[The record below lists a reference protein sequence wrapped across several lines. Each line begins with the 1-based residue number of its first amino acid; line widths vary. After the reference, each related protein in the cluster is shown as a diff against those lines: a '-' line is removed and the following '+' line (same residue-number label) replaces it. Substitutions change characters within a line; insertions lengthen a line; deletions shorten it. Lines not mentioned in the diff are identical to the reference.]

1 MTYRDLK
8 IDRTRL
14 VSSVY
19 EKCVL
24 EGYENYLIG
33 SIENIDGTRHRLPIE
48 VEGKKFF
55 LDFFFN
61 KNART
66 TIQTGQGGYTELQE
80 LFAKHICEDGSLYI
94 ENYVEV
100 NNEYA
105 LQMSSDRK
113 ANDTIV
119 YKKVDESIFDQLVTI
134 LEEEENCDRYEMIRN
149 EETVAI
155 CKFFDKSANEVT
167 ITHFSSSLGHTI
179 MIQGKPKM
187 FFAVCVAEVAG
198 LIGREENIAA
208 LNEFYGT
215 KTTLEEIEAEFNDM
229 FVNSQAYMSSK
240 LKKCI
245 CQALQNRRDLEEKF
259 DPTYLAAP
267 AERALEGHIRI
278 ALAGIL
284 KGHTITVFEPTERDE
299 NDLITKY
306 ELQRAHW
313 KELGNNAHKIES
325 IGKAYTYMALV
336 RNKLQHWDNPNP
348 LGDDTTKVLTS
359 GEVDKTIMDALKL
372 IEEYYS

>member
-1 MTYRDLK
+1 MSYSNLK

-19 EKCVL
+19 EKCIL

-33 SIENIDGTRHRLPIE
+33 SIENIDGTRHRLSIE

-61 KNART
+61 KNAKT

-80 LFAKHICEDGSLYI
+80 LFAKHIYEDSNLYT
-94 ENYVEV
+94 EDYVEV

-105 LQMSSDRK
+105 LQMASDKK

-119 YKKVDESIFDQLVTI
+119 YKKIDETIFDQLIVI
-134 LEEEENCDRYEMIRN
+134 LRDEECCDRYEVIRN
-149 EETVAI
+149 EDTVTI
-155 CKFFDKSANEVT
+155 CKFFDKSGNEVT

-198 LIGREENIAA
+198 LIGKEQNIAA
-208 LNEFYGT
+208 LNAFYGT

-240 LKKCI
+240 LKNCI

-278 ALAGIL
+278 ALAGL
-284 KGHTITVFEPTERDE
+284 LRGHKINVFEVTERDGNGE
-299 NDLITKY
+299 PTKY

-313 KELGNNAHKIES
+313 GHLGNNKHKIES
-325 IGKAYTYMALV
+325 IGKAYTYMAVV

-348 LGDDTTKVLTS
+348 LGIDTTKVLTS
-359 GEVDKTIMDALKL
+359 DEVDKTIMDALKL

>member
-1 MTYRDLK
+1 MSYSNLK

-14 VSSVY
+14 LSSVY
-19 EKCVL
+19 EKCML

-48 VEGKKFF
+48 VEGSKFF

-61 KNART
+61 KNAKT
-66 TIQTGQGGYTELQE
+66 TIQTGQGGHSELQE
-80 LFAKHICEDGSLYI
+80 LFAKHIYEDRNLYI

-105 LQMSSDRK
+105 LQISADKK

-119 YKKVDESIFDQLVTI
+119 YKKIDETIFEQLIAI
-134 LEEEENCDRYEMIRN
+134 LGDEECCDRYEIIRN
-149 EETVAI
+149 EDTVTI
-155 CKFFDKSANEVT
+155 CKFFDKSGNEVT

-198 LIGREENIAA
+198 LIGEEENIAA
-208 LNEFYGT
+208 LNAFYGT
-215 KTTLEEIEAEFNDM
+215 KTTLEEIEAEFDDM
-229 FVNSQAYMSSK
+229 FVNSKAYMSTK
-240 LKKCI
+240 LKNCI

-278 ALAGIL
+278 ALAGLLRGNLIN
-284 KGHTITVFEPTERDE
+284 VFAPTERDGYGVP
-299 NDLITKY
+299 TKY
-306 ELQRAHW
+306 ELQKAHW
-313 KELGNNAHKIES
+313 GHLGNNQHKIAS
-325 IGKAYTYMALV
+325 IGRAYTYMALV

-348 LGDDTTKVLTS
+348 FGRDTTKVLTS
-359 GEVDKTIMDALKL
+359 NEVDKTIMDALKL

>member
-1 MTYRDLK
+1 MSYSNLK
-8 IDRTRL
+8 IDRTKL

-19 EKCVL
+19 EKCIL
-24 EGYENYLIG
+24 EGYEHYVIG

-61 KNART
+61 KNAKT
-66 TIQTGQGGYTELQE
+66 TIQTGQGGYIELQE
-80 LFAKHICEDGSLYI
+80 LFAKHIYEDSNLYI
-94 ENYVEV
+94 ENYEEV

-105 LQMSSDRK
+105 RQMCSEKK

-119 YKKVDESIFDQLVTI
+119 YRNIDEAIFDKLIVI
-134 LEEEENCDRYEMIRN
+134 LKDEECCDKYEEVRN
-149 EETVAI
+149 EDAVTI
-155 CKFFDKSANEVT
+155 CKFFDKNDNEVT

-187 FFAVCVAEVAG
+187 LFAICVAEVAG
-198 LIGREENIAA
+198 LIGKEENIAA

-215 KTTLEEIEAEFNDM
+215 KTTLEEIEAEFNGM
-229 FVNSQAYMSSK
+229 FVNSRAYMSSK
-240 LKKCI
+240 LKNCI

-278 ALAGIL
+278 ALAGLL
-284 KGHTITVFEPTERDE
+284 KGHKINVFDVTERDGNNE
-299 NDLITKY
+299 PIKY
-306 ELQRAHW
+306 ELQEAHW
-313 KELGNNAHKIES
+313 GHLGNNMHKIKS
-325 IGKAYTYMALV
+325 IGRAYTYMSLV
-336 RNKLQHWDNPNP
+336 RNKLQHWNNPNP
-348 LGDDTTKVLTS
+348 LGDDMTKVLTS
-359 GEVDKTIMDALKL
+359 EEVDKTIMDALKL

>member
-1 MTYRDLK
+1 MSYSNLK

-19 EKCVL
+19 EKCIL

-33 SIENIDGTRHRLPIE
+33 SLENIDGTRHRLPIE
-48 VEGKKFF
+48 VDGNKFF

-61 KNART
+61 KNAKT
-66 TIQTGQGGYTELQE
+66 TIQTGQGGCNELQE
-80 LFAKHICEDGSLYI
+80 LFAKHIYEDSNIYI
-94 ENYVEV
+94 ENYIDV

-105 LQMSSDRK
+105 NQMSSDKK

-119 YKKVDESIFDQLVTI
+119 YKKVDETIFDQLITI
-134 LEEEENCDRYEMIRN
+134 LKEEECCDRYEVIRN
-149 EETVAI
+149 EETVTI
-155 CKFFDKSANEVT
+155 CKFFDKSCNEVT

-187 FFAVCVAEVAG
+187 FFSVCVAEVAG
-198 LIGREENIAA
+198 LIKEEENIAA
-208 LNEFYGT
+208 LNAFYGT
-215 KTTLEEIEAEFNDM
+215 KTTLEEIRAEFNNM
-229 FVNSQAYMSSK
+229 FVKSQPYMSLK
-240 LKKCI
+240 LKNCI

-284 KGHTITVFEPTERDE
+284 HGHQINVFDVTERDGNGE
-299 NDLITKY
+299 PTKY
-306 ELQRAHW
+306 ELQNAHW
-313 KELGNNAHKIES
+313 GHLGNNAHKIES

-336 RNKLQHWDNPNP
+336 RNKLQHWDNPNS
-348 LGDDTTKVLTS
+348 LGIDTTKVLTS
-359 GEVDKTIMDALKL
+359 SEVDKTIMDALKL

>member
-1 MTYRDLK
+1 MSYSNLM
-8 IDRTRL
+8 IDRTKL

-19 EKCVL
+19 EKCIL

-33 SIENIDGTRHRLPIE
+33 SIANIDGKRHRLPIE
-48 VEGKKFF
+48 VDGNKFF

-61 KNART
+61 QNGKT
-66 TIQTGQGGYTELQE
+66 TIQTGQGGYTDLQE
-80 LFAKHICEDGSLYI
+80 LFAKHIYEDSSLKT

-105 LQMSSDRK
+105 LQMSSDKK

-119 YKKVDESIFDQLVTI
+119 YKKIDETIFKQLVTI
-134 LEEEENCDRYEMIRN
+134 IKDEECCDRYEVTRD
-149 EETVAI
+149 EDTVTI
-155 CKFFDKSANEVT
+155 CKFFDKGGNEVT
-167 ITHFSSSLGHTI
+167 ITHFSSLRGHTI
-179 MIQGKPKM
+179 MLQGKPKM

-198 LIGREENIAA
+198 LIGKEENIAA
-208 LNEFYGT
+208 LNAFYGT
-215 KTTLEEIEAEFNDM
+215 KTTLEEIEAEFDEM
-229 FVNSQAYMSSK
+229 FVNSKAYMSLK

-259 DPTYLAAP
+259 EPTYLAAP

-278 ALAGIL
+278 ALAGL
-284 KGHTITVFEPTERDE
+284 LHGHHINVFDVTEKDG
-299 NDLITKY
+299 NGDPTKY
-306 ELQRAHW
+306 ELQKAHW
-313 KELGNNAHKIES
+313 GHLGNNVHKIES

-336 RNKLQHWDNPNP
+336 RNKLQHWDNPNAF
-348 LGDDTTKVLTS
+348 GVDTTKVLTS
-359 GEVDKTIMDALKL
+359 NEVDKTIMDALKL

>member
-1 MTYRDLK
+1 MSYSNLK

-19 EKCVL
+19 EKCIL

-33 SIENIDGTRHRLPIE
+33 TIENIDGTRHRLPIE
-48 VEGKKFF
+48 VDGNKFF

-61 KNART
+61 KNAKT
-66 TIQTGQGGYTELQE
+66 TIQTGQGGCTDLQE
-80 LFAKHICEDGSLYI
+80 LFAKHIYEDSNLYI

-100 NNEYA
+100 NNKHA
-105 LQMSSDRK
+105 LQISSDKK

-119 YKKVDESIFDQLVTI
+119 YKKIDETIFEQLITI
-134 LEEEENCDRYEMIRN
+134 LKDEESCDRYEVIRK
-149 EETVAI
+149 EDTVTI
-155 CKFFDKSANEVT
+155 CKFFDKSGNEVT

-198 LIGREENIAA
+198 LIEEEENIAA
-208 LNEFYGT
+208 LNAFYGT
-215 KTTLEEIEAEFNDM
+215 KTTLEEIEAEFDDI
-229 FVNSQAYMSSK
+229 FINSQAYMSSK
-240 LKKCI
+240 LKNCI

-278 ALAGIL
+278 ALAGLLHDHNIN
-284 KGHTITVFEPTERDE
+284 VFDATERDGSGE
-299 NDLITKY
+299 PTKY
-306 ELQRAHW
+306 ELQKAHW
-313 KELGNNAHKIES
+313 GHLGNNSHKIES

-336 RNKLQHWDNPNP
+336 RNKLQHWDNPNSF
-348 LGDDTTKVLTS
+348 GIDTTKVLTS
-359 GEVDKTIMDALKL
+359 NEVDKTIMDALKL